1 MKRNTLILIV
11 LSFLTLAGLIVKARP
26 GDLRE
31 EMTQADLWF
40 VALAILVYFLTTFM
54 KMLRWHLLLRST
66 GYRSGFR
73 ATGLFFL
80 MGLSVNSV
88 TPGGVSGEPIRLYF
102 LRRSADVQVGHGMA
116 TIFAERFMD
125 ITVLVSFALFSVV
138 FILPLLEEGEVIQL
152 MIPMG
157 IVCSL
162 LLFVGY
168 TVTHP
173 ELFDRITGVG
183 FRLLHRFGRFHNLEA
198 RLRDWTDK
206 FKSGILSLSRS
217 RRGGVFYFLLSYLI
231 WGLSTLRIY
240 LLLHAMD
247 VEVSLFAVFL
257 TSSVTYLFGVI
268 LPGGT
273 GNIAAIAAVFTAVGV
288 DPTLAV
294 AVGVLEVGRLCL
306 VGRPLVCPYRLE
318 LHPSRL
324 HLRLLLL
331 RRLPLLLML
340 WLGGCCCRGV
350 VWRGGC
356 RLAVPLF
363 RLCQLVG
370 GRRLLEA

>member
-198 RLRDWTDK
+198 RLRDWTEK

-294 AVGVLEVGRLCL
+294 AVGVLEVGTSLVFSVPAGAAAMTLCGVRIERDGKEQRVSGQCREDER
-306 VGRPLVCPYRLE
+306 VGPAGTEGGGTGMEPTGASGEGL
-318 LHPSRL
+318 SREMG
-324 HLRLLLL
+324 
-331 RRLPLLLML
+331 P
-340 WLGGCCCRGV
+340 
-350 VWRGGC
+350 
-356 RLAVPLF
+356 A
-363 RLCQLVG
+363 
-370 GRRLLEA
+370 E